1 MYLKGLFELII
12 HVSLVSNVEAVCCK
26 FPMLLHVDT
35 VVQSVSHVMSLC
47 TSVIEYVYV
56 IKLCW
61 SCHSTCTDGSAAISP
76 DMVCTCYVE
85 QSSRRSNNSGVL

>member
-12 HVSLVSNVEAVCCK
+12 HVSLVSTVEAVCCK

-56 IKLCW
+56 I
-61 SCHSTCTDGSAAISP
+61 
-76 DMVCTCYVE
+76 
-85 QSSRRSNNSGVL
+85 

>member
-1 MYLKGLFELII
+1 MYLEGLFELII
-12 HVSLVSNVEAVCCK
+12 HVSLVSTVEAVCCK

-35 VVQSVSHVMSLC
+35 VMSLC

-56 IKLCW
+56 IKLYW
-61 SCHSTCTDGSAAISP
+61 GCHSTCTDGSAAISP
-76 DMVCTCYVE
+76 DMVCTWYVE